1 MYNIILAAGLSSRM
15 KQNKLLLKYKDK
27 TFLHH
32 LVKASFDDNLDVII
46 VTGCYEEE
54 ITLEIKSLEKLYNK
68 KIYITHNKNYK
79 TGQLSSLITGVIKLK
94 SLNNT
99 EPYFISVG
107 DIPFL
112 IKGDFA
118 SLLPHLEDHDALR
131 PFVNGTYGHPVLIN
145 NRITDEI
152 IALDYKNKKEG
163 LRSFLKKKD
172 TIAFHS
178 SNQAYIRDIDT
189 KEAYETLISK
199 PLL

>member
-1 MYNIILAAGLSSRM
+1 MFNIILAAGLSSRM
-15 KQNKLLLKYKDK
+15 EQNKLLLKYKDK
-27 TFLHH
+27 SFLHH
-32 LVKASFDDNLDVII
+32 LIKASFDDNLEVIV
-46 VTGCYEEE
+46 VTGCFEKE
-54 ITLEIKSLEKLYNK
+54 ISLEVKTLEQLYNK

-79 TGQLSSLITGVIKLK
+79 LGQLSSLITGVIKLK

-99 EPYFISVG
+99 APYFISVG

-112 IKGDFA
+112 DKGDFIT
-118 SLLPHLEDHDALR
+118 LIPHLANHDALR
-131 PFVNGTYGHPVLIN
+131 PMVNGIYGHPVLIN

-152 IALDYKNKKEG
+152 IALDYNNKKEG

-172 TIAFHS
+172 TITFHS